1 LARLIAI
8 VAAVLLLAGAVGAAC
23 AADNPY
29 LPAQDPVPLLAAIE
43 AETPEFVPPA
53 GVTGITVPHHLLA
66 ADLIARGF
74 WAASAGQYE
83 RIIVISPDHFHKV
96 GEAFGTTRED
106 LETVFGTLRSD
117 AAGVEAIAA
126 SPLVEVL
133 PTIETEHGVMA
144 VAPFAAHFFPEARV
158 IPLLASVRATEADW
172 DAMAELL
179 LPLLTPRTLVVQ
191 STDYSHY
198 RPIGEAVV
206 RDQESIAAIAAGDPA
221 GISPLLQPAHMDSK
235 AAQYIQMAL
244 QRALGA
250 RPVILANRNS
260 VEYGGNAGETTSY
273 VVTAYLRDAAA
284 GTAFDYADEARVMFA
299 GDVLLGRYFLPAL
312 RDPEAWGL
320 LRDTVLGI
328 TRGTKL
334 IVNFEGVLLD
344 KPVVGLDFNAH
355 LMMTE
360 DAAPTLTALN
370 VGAASLANNHAND
383 LGPGGRAETVTQLE
397 RIGVVPLEHGS
408 VTDMGAFRLLALNFV
423 GGKMVGEA
431 IADADDLGWV
441 CGLDAAPPLVA
452 FVHWGE
458 EYVTAP
464 GDRERRIADTLARC
478 GVTLIVGGH
487 SHQAAEAIEPLR
499 GGAAQ
504 SVFSLGNFIF
514 DQSSPRG
521 AGALLEVRVFRQ
533 GTVAARLVPVPN
545 LFELTKQ
552 GERPARAATAR
563 SSRPGAGAG

>member
-1 LARLIAI
+1 MARLIAI
-8 VAAVLLLAGAVGAAC
+8 VAAVLLLAAGAAGH

-29 LPAQDPVPLLAAIE
+29 LPAQHPAPLLAAIE
-43 AETPEFVPPA
+43 AETPQLAPPA

-83 RIIVISPDHFHKV
+83 RIILISPDHFHRV
-96 GEAFGTTRED
+96 GKPFGTTRED

-117 AAGVEAIAA
+117 AAGVDAVAA
-126 SPLVEVL
+126 SPLVETL
-133 PTIETEHGVMA
+133 ATIETEHGVMA
-144 VAPFAAHFFPEARV
+144 VAPFAKHFFPEARV
-158 IPLLASVRATEADW
+158 IPLLASVTATPADW
-172 DAMAELL
+172 AAMAELL
-179 LPLLTPRTLVVQ
+179 LPLLTPTTLVVQ

-198 RPIGEAVV
+198 RPIGEAVA

-221 GISPLLQPAHMDSK
+221 AIAPLLQPAHMDSK
-235 AAQYIQMAL
+235 AAQHIQMAL

-284 GTAFDYADEARVMFA
+284 GTVFAYADQERVMFA

-312 RDPEAWGL
+312 RDPDAWGV
-320 LRDTVLGI
+320 LRDTVLGL
-328 TRGTKL
+328 TRGTQL

-360 DAAPTLTALN
+360 DAAPTLTALD
-370 VGAASLANNHAND
+370 VAAASLANNHAND
-383 LGPGGRAETVTQLE
+383 LGPDGRAETVTQLK

-408 VTDMGAFRLLALNFV
+408 VTDMGTFRLLALNFV
-423 GGKMVGEA
+423 GGKMVGDA
-431 IADADDLGWV
+431 IADPDDLNRV
-441 CGLDAAPPLVA
+441 CGLDAVPPLVA

-458 EYVTAP
+458 EYVTTP
-464 GDRERRIADTLARC
+464 GEEERRIAGSLARC
-478 GVTLIVGGH
+478 GVSLIVGGH
-487 SHQAAEAIEPLR
+487 SHQAVEAVEPLR

-514 DQSSPRG
+514 DQASPRG
-521 AGALLEVRVFRQ
+521 SGALLEVRVFGQ
-533 GTVAARLVPVPN
+533 STIAARLVPVPN
-545 LFELTKQ
+545 LFDVTK
-552 GERPARAATAR
+552 
-563 SSRPGAGAG
+563 